1 LCKFLP
7 NLEGLFIVN
16 RLCLSCKPNFTTMS
30 YTSKSPGSFLR
41 SIASTH
47 LLLLTGQ
54 LLFALFACARSS
66 WVYFGPRSSNGELI
80 FAVPLLAFCAIIA
93 DHVLFKQQL
102 KALCNKNTL
111 SERLSG
117 YHGALMMRFALL
129 GFPSIVATIA
139 YMFNKNV
146 FFIGIATPMMLYFTL
161 LRPTREKVEI
171 DLHVDFSARVQ
182 AQRVK

>member
-1 LCKFLP
+1 
-7 NLEGLFIVN
+7 
-16 RLCLSCKPNFTTMS
+16 MS

-41 SIASTH
+41 SIATTH
-47 LLLLTGQ
+47 LLMVTGQ
-54 LLFALFACARSS
+54 LLFGLFACARSG
-66 WVYFGPRSSNGELI
+66 WVYFGLRSSNDEVI

-102 KALCNKNTL
+102 RVLRNKNTL

-117 YHGALMMRFALL
+117 YHGAMMIRFALL
-129 GFPSIVATIA
+129 GIPSIFAIIA

-146 FFIGIATPMMLYFTL
+146 FFMGVATPMILYFTL
-161 LRPTREKVEI
+161 LRPTKEKVEN
-171 DLHVDFSARVQ
+171 DLHIDFNARAQ